1 MNLFIFTSWSMVH
14 IWMNKPIFSS
24 TILWRVKTF
33 ILCRFFLI
41 CRRFAGPCCLV
52 SLIVTWS
59 FLTLHPLLWI
69 LSNHHGK
76 RSRSWKCTPDSRW
89 RCLWLHM
96 VIGEMC
102 LHTKR
107 WWAIV
112 MWTVLLLEVMRYSE
126 YAWSFN
132 MICAIQDS
140 MRHVI
145 RWSSCSSTTSQGV
158 LSP

>member
-1 MNLFIFTSWSMVH
+1 MWICLYSHHGPRSIFELINLYSAPSFRDEWRFI
-14 IWMNKPIFSS
+14 
-24 TILWRVKTF
+24 

-52 SLIVTWS
+52 SLIVTWIPD
-59 FLTLHPLLWI
+59 TIHCCEWT
-69 LSNHHGK
+69 NHHANGAGAGNVHWQSMK
-76 RSRSWKCTPDSRW
+76 MPVIT
-89 RCLWLHM
+89 HM
-96 VIGEMC
+96 VIGEMF
-102 LHTKR
+102 LRTKR

-132 MICAIQDS
+132 IICAIQDS

>member
-1 MNLFIFTSWSMVH
+1 MVH
-14 IWMNKPIFSS
+14 GPYLNEWTLYSAPPFCDEWKN
-24 TILWRVKTF
+24 F

-59 FLTLHPLLWI
+59 FLTLHPLLWMNKSQCK
-69 LSNHHGK
+69 L
-76 RSRSWKCTPDSRW
+76 RSSKYRPDSRW

-96 VIGEMC
+96 VIGEMF
-102 LHTKR
+102 LRTKR